1 MDALAASAGYLLVTF
16 LALLLLERLQGPTL
30 LLAAILLS
38 TYGTSTWAGQ
48 LDDQV
53 LTTGTQ
59 SRAGE
64 AVYDE
69 KHEGLSIVAVPV
81 PVVDPTLGKGL
92 APAALVTFP
101 ASEEASTPRSTFG
114 LVAAYTDKKSWIVG
128 GGLQLYLDEDRWR
141 TGLNVGY
148 GVINLGYYGT
158 SSDSIFFDNPVGF
171 EIEGSVINAT
181 LQRRVAENFYLGALV
196 RRVDAQVTLDGP
208 IDAIPDLT
216 IDLDI
221 AGLGLM
227 GTFDS
232 RDSTWFPTTGEL
244 ANATLVHYAST
255 FGFDRDFNILELDY
269 SRYWPL
275 ADDFV
280 LAAQARGAWAG
291 DGAPFFM
298 LPYLNFRGFPAGKY
312 LNEFAIQGQAE
323 VRWMFWRD
331 LGAVA
336 FAGTGRVAKGVGELG
351 NGSQGYGV
359 GAGVRYRVSDADR
372 MNIGLDVAYGS
383 DDEIAVYFRIGEAF

>member
-1 MDALAASAGYLLVTF
+1 LQLVSF
-16 LALLLLERLQGPTL
+16 LRRATSLDHLLLLAFLFALFP
-30 LLAAILLS
+30 LS
-38 TYGTSTWAGQ
+38 STGSWAGQ
-48 LDDQV
+48 LDDQIISTNDKSSSATA
-53 LTTGTQ
+53 L
-59 SRAGE
+59 SDDKA
-64 AVYDE
+64 DE
-69 KHEGLSIVAVPV
+69 TSIVAVPV
-81 PVVDPTLGKGL
+81 PIVDPTLGNGL

-101 ASEEASTPRSTFG
+101 ADQDASTPRSTLG
-114 LVAAYTDKKSWIVG
+114 LVAAYTDKESWMVG
-128 GGLQLYLDEDRWR
+128 GGVQLYLDQDRWR
-141 TGLNVGY
+141 TGLNAGY
-148 GVINLGYYGT
+148 GVINLDYYGT

-208 IDAIPDLT
+208 INATPALT
-216 IDLDI
+216 LDLDL

-232 RDSTWFPTTGEL
+232 RDSTWFPTTGGL
-244 ANATLVHYAST
+244 ANATLIHYAST

-269 SRYWPL
+269 TRYWPL
-275 ADDFV
+275 ADDIV

-323 VRWMFWRD
+323 VRWMLWRD

-336 FAGTGRVAKGVGELG
+336 FAGTGRVAKGFGELG
-351 NGSQGYGV
+351 DGSQGYGL
-359 GAGVRYRVSDADR
+359 GAGLRYRVSDADR

-383 DDEIAVYFRIGEAF
+383 DDEVAVYFRIGEAF